1 MGGVLNG
8 VPLSRGTI
16 VGTVVPPLGA
26 AAFAVAYLRA
36 LPAIRDRERAVDEG
50 SEGQYGTV

>member
-1 MGGVLNG
+1 MVGVLNG
-8 VPLSRGTI
+8 VPLTRGTI